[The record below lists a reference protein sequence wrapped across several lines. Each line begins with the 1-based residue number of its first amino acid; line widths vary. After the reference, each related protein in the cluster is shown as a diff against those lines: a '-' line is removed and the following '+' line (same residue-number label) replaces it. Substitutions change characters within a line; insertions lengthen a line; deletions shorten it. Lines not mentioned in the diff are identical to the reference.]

1 MTTRIIKLWIG
12 GEQRPENWYYTK
24 TVTKE
29 AFISELCRFIAEGA
43 QSFYISIDLEHEFLL
58 DVIKEDG
65 IQEVMPILIHVHS
78 AQYNK
83 LEEIKEKIKEIG
95 CMYGKLILL

>member
-1 MTTRIIKLWIG
+1 MKIIKLWIG

-29 AFISELCRFIAEGA
+29 AFISELSRFIVEGA

-65 IQEVMPILIHVHS
+65 IQEVMPILIHVRC
-78 AQYNK
+78 AQYDR
-83 LEEIKEKIKEIG
+83 LEEIKEKIKEMG